1 MFFELEESSRCL
13 GEGAK
18 DIANASICKFAM
30 SFSRLA
36 PVDLIGEGAKD
47 IKSGAV

>member
-1 MFFELEESSRCL
+1 MFFELEESYQCL

-18 DIANASICKFAM
+18 DIANASICGFAM
-30 SFSRLA
+30 FFSRLA
-36 PVDLIGEGAKD
+36 PVDLIGEDAKD

>member
-30 SFSRLA
+30 SFSQLA